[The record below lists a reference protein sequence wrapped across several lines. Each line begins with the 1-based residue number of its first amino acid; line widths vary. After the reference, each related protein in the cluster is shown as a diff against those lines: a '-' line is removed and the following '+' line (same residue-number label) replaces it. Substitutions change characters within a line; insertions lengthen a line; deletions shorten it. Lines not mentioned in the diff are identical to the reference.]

1 MTAKGELDAS
11 APVPRRD
18 ALATFCFYLH
28 FAVMIYVAA
37 GWLIPGRAVL
47 AFYLL
52 FLPVV
57 MVQWW
62 FNKNSCVLNNIESFL
77 RTRNWRSASNPEE
90 GAWLG
95 TLARDALGIEPTPL
109 QIEIFTYAIMALFWG
124 LGLWHLMIS

>member
-18 ALATFCFYLH
+18 ALGAFCFYLH

-37 GWLIPGRAVL
+37 GWLIPGKAVL

-57 MVQWW
+57 VVQWW
-62 FNKNSCVLNNIESFL
+62 FNNNSCILNNTESFL
-77 RTRNWRSASNPEE
+77 RTRR
-90 GAWLG
+90 
-95 TLARDALGIEPTPL
+95 
-109 QIEIFTYAIMALFWG
+109 
-124 LGLWHLMIS
+124 